1 MENFEFFNPTR
12 IIFGKGTEN
21 KIGEILKRN
30 KIKKILFVYGKESIK
45 KIGLYDRVVRS
56 LKENDIDFI
65 EHSGVKPNP
74 VLSHTKEGIEKAKA
88 EKVDAILAGGGG
100 SVIDEGKTIAVGAKS
115 KKDVWVYFK
124 RGDEIKSALP
134 VYTILTLAATG
145 SEMNGFAVITKE
157 ETQEKLSISSEH
169 IFPKVSILNPEL
181 TFTVSPQYQAYAAVD
196 AIAHVIEYYFSGTY
210 CPSLQNRLI
219 EGLIKTIM
227 ETTERILEEPRNYNA
242 RAEFMWSATLALN
255 GLTRLGIKGGSFPNH
270 MIAHALGALYDL
282 AHGACLSI
290 VIPAWMRWYK
300 DRNIQQF
307 ERFAK
312 EIFNKN
318 NADEGIVQ
326 LKSWFKKIGAPVS
339 LKDANISSSEINKI
353 VENAYNIAKVWQMDK
368 DYTKK
373 VLTEILK
380 NADD

>member
-1 MENFEFFNPTR
+1 
-12 IIFGKGTEN
+12 
-21 KIGEILKRN
+21 
-30 KIKKILFVYGKESIK
+30 
-45 KIGLYDRVVRS
+45 
-56 LKENDIDFI
+56 
-65 EHSGVKPNP
+65 
-74 VLSHTKEGIEKAKA
+74 
-88 EKVDAILAGGGG
+88 
-100 SVIDEGKTIAVGAKS
+100 
-115 KKDVWVYFK
+115 
-124 RGDEIKSALP
+124 
-134 VYTILTLAATG
+134 
-145 SEMNGFAVITKE
+145 
-157 ETQEKLSISSEH
+157 
-169 IFPKVSILNPEL
+169 
-181 TFTVSPQYQAYAAVD
+181 
-196 AIAHVIEYYFSGTY
+196 
-210 CPSLQNRLI
+210 
-219 EGLIKTIM
+219 
-227 ETTERILEEPRNYNA
+227 
-242 RAEFMWSATLALN
+242 
-255 GLTRLGIKGGSFPNH
+255 